1 MLNFIVYGFLVFQLY
16 NAELTSY
23 LTRDVDEY
31 ENNNIKAII
40 IFKKYVCQVTFGWYA
55 ILIVNVNNF
64 IIDTV

>member
-40 IFKKYVCQVTFGWYA
+40 ILKKYVCQVTFG
-55 ILIVNVNNF
+55 
-64 IIDTV
+64 